1 MAVKIP
7 VGWTVRAGAPSHA
20 QGGQSFS
27 QVVVDSE
34 GRLGFLKV
42 LRQPRNPAARARF
55 LREVSAFKILA
66 GTGVPFLLDENA
78 SEWENLD
85 VDLYMVQ
92 ELVEGPTLDIYL
104 KSHGPEGLEK
114 ACQAVATLAATLGNA
129 HDLGVIHRDVKP
141 QNIVLK
147 AGDLL
152 DPTLVDFGL
161 SFNNL
166 DPGDVTRVGEE
177 VGNRFLRLPEQAFAS
192 RNSVS
197 DLTQLVGVLLY
208 LLTGEAPRVLR
219 DDEGNA
225 PHERESARDVLRS
238 VVAPHQFF
246 ELMNLFDRAFTV
258 AAAGRIGDWREVVS
272 LLERVRTTQP
282 PGPGSD
288 GLRQQIE
295 TYRFSAA
302 VVREEAVEER
312 LRSVLAQI
320 GRAVRVTA
328 DEFQL
333 TVGQSDL
340 QLDPKA
346 GTAANSMSILRR
358 SGVGRFVRFRVRL
371 VGDEQLSI
379 TADDHAIWRGRD
391 PDDELDR
398 HVSDAVSRAYWE
410 FLNDGGE

>member
-1 MAVKIP
+1 MATKIP
-7 VGWTVRAGAPSHA
+7 VGWTARDGKPSHA
-20 QGGQSFS
+20 QGGQSLS

-55 LREVSAFKILA
+55 LREVSSFKILA
-66 GTGVPFLLDENA
+66 GTGVPLLLDENA
-78 SEWENLD
+78 SEWDKLD

-92 ELVEGPTLDIYL
+92 EFIEGPTLDSYL
-104 KSHGPEGLEK
+104 KSHGPVAFEE
-114 ACQAVATLAATLGNA
+114 ASAAVATLAATLGNA

-141 QNIVLK
+141 QNIVLE
-147 AGDLL
+147 AADLL
-152 DPTLVDFGL
+152 DPKLVDFGL

-166 DPGDVTRVGEE
+166 DPGDVTRIGEE

-208 LLTGEAPRVLR
+208 MLTGEAPRVLR

-225 PHERESARDVLRS
+225 PHEREPARNVLRS

-246 ELMNLFDRAFTV
+246 ELMDVFDRAFTV
-258 AAAGRIGDWREVVS
+258 AAAQRVGDWRELLS
-272 LLERVRTTQP
+272 LLERVRTARP
-282 PGPGSD
+282 PGPGAE

-295 TYRFSAA
+295 AHRFSAA
-302 VVREEAVEER
+302 VVREEAAAER
-312 LRSVLAQI
+312 LRSVLAHI
-320 GRAVRVTA
+320 GRAVIATA
-328 DEFQL
+328 DGFRL
-333 TVGQSDL
+333 TVGQSNL
-340 QLDPKA
+340 QVDPKA
-346 GTAANSMSILRR
+346 GTAENSMSILRR
-358 SGVGRFVRFRVRL
+358 SGVGGFVRFRVRL

-379 TADDHAIWRGRD
+379 TADDQAIWRGRD

-398 HVSDAVSRAYWE
+398 RVSDAISRAYWE
-410 FLNDGGE
+410 FLIDGGE